1 MYVCKEGEMLYT
13 EGIPS
18 SKHADKSL
26 VRWSRHTYNYYY
38 IYVLC
43 INGCVCTSYDHR
55 VVHIHVHYMYIIQ
68 NIT

>member
-1 MYVCKEGEMLYT
+1 MYVKKGRCYIPKVP
-13 EGIPS
+13 IPS

-55 VVHIHVHYMYIIQ
+55 VVHIHDMYIIQ
-68 NIT
+68 NIIPD